1 VTHEDTI
8 YDSLDVLDWQLELA
22 TCLAIVNDGGRF
34 AGST

>member
-22 TCLAIVNDGGRF
+22 TLALLFNNGGRF
-34 AGST
+34 AGT